1 MPRACVIVLDAVGV
15 GELPDA
21 AAYGDAGSS
30 TLANVAEAVGGL
42 ALPNLQELGLGNVMP
57 LRGCPPADAPPSV
70 VGRLTTRSAG
80 KDTTIGHWE
89 LMGIVTPEPMPT
101 YPDGFP
107 PDVVEAF
114 AEATGRGVLGNVPA
128 SGTEIIQRFGDEHVR
143 TGKWILYT
151 SADSVFQIA
160 AHEEVVPLDELYAA
174 CRTAREQLTGPHAV
188 GRVIARP
195 FVGTSGAYTRTANRH
210 DFSLA
215 PPRPN
220 HLARLRAAGHQ
231 VHGVGKIADV
241 FAGQDVDTSA
251 PTASNAEGIEQ
262 ILRLLGE
269 VDDGLIFANLVETD
283 MIYGHRNDP
292 AGFHGSLREFDRS
305 VPDLRAALRPDDLLV
320 LCSDHGCDPTTPST
334 DHSREY
340 ALLVA
345 HTPGGVA
352 HPGGRHD
359 GDLADVGATVRSWLG
374 DRGAG
379 GDAEVPGALI
389 PLGG

>member
-1 MPRACVIVLDAVGV
+1 
-15 GELPDA
+15 
-21 AAYGDAGSS
+21 
-30 TLANVAEAVGGL
+30 
-42 ALPNLQELGLGNVMP
+42 
-57 LRGCPPADAPPSV
+57 
-70 VGRLTTRSAG
+70 
-80 KDTTIGHWE
+80 
-89 LMGIVTPEPMPT
+89 MGIVTPEAMPT

-107 PDVVEAF
+107 PDVVDAF
-114 AEATGRGVLGNVPA
+114 VEATGRGVLGNVPA
-128 SGTEIIQRFGDEHVR
+128 SGTEIIQRLGDEHVR

-220 HLARLRAAGHQ
+220 HLARLRAAGHR

-241 FAGQDVDTSA
+241 FAGQDVDTSV

-292 AGFHGSLREFDRS
+292 AGFHGCLREFDRA
-305 VPDLRAALRPDDLLV
+305 VPRSARGAAARRPARALLRPRLRPDHAVDRPLARV
-320 LCSDHGCDPTTPST
+320 RPAGRAHARAASGIPAAGTTATSPTSAPPS
-334 DHSREY
+334 
-340 ALLVA
+340 AA
-345 HTPGGVA
+345 GW
-352 HPGGRHD
+352 
-359 GDLADVGATVRSWLG
+359 AT
-374 DRGAG
+374 AAPA
-379 GDAEVPGALI
+379 GDAEVPGRADPARRLTCV
-389 PLGG
+389 PST